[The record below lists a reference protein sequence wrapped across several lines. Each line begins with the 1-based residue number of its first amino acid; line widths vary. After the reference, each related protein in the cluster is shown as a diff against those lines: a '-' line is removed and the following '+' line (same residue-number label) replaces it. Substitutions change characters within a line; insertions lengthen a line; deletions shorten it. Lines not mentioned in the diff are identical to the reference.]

1 MNIKRIFAM
10 VIRHLYVWPRN
21 LDRLMGSFGWPI
33 LEITIW
39 GLTMSYFQK
48 NLLNSASLLT
58 VILGSVMM
66 WQILARTQTEISVV
80 FLDEVWNKNL
90 INIFSSPLTKNEF
103 LVSIIILNT
112 IKIIFTISSLIVV
125 ALFYYKFNLINS
137 FGMYLPFLFLN
148 LFLFGWSVGFFVIG
162 VILRFGYRVQEL
174 AWAIFLVTQPFSCV
188 FYPISALPAWAK
200 SIAMILPSSYLFEEM
215 RSILSKNPVNM
226 SNLFISFFLNIVYLI
241 LSIWFF
247 SRMFE
252 KAREHGRLVKLN

>member
-1 MNIKRIFAM
+1 MSSRRILAM

-48 NLLNSASLLT
+48 NLSNSVSLLA
-58 VILGSVMM
+58 VILGSVIM
-66 WQILARTQTEISVV
+66 WQILARTQTEISIV

-90 INIFSSPLTKNEF
+90 INIFSSPLTKGEF
-103 LVSIIILNT
+103 LVSIILLNT
-112 IKIIFTISSLIVV
+112 IKIFFTILSLMVV
-125 ALFYYKFNLINS
+125 GFFYFKFDLISS
-137 FGMYLPFLFLN
+137 FGLYLPFLLLN
-148 LFLFGWSVGFFVIG
+148 LLLTGWSVGFFVIG

-174 AWAIFLVTQPFSCV
+174 AWAIFLITQPFSCV
-188 FYPISALPAWAK
+188 FYPISALPTWAQ
-200 SIAMILPSSYLFEEM
+200 SIALLLPSSYLFEEM
-215 RSILSKNPVNM
+215 RNILSKNPINM
-226 SNLFISFFLNIVYLI
+226 NNLFMSFFLNAIYLS

-247 SRMFE
+247 SAMFE